1 MSLRAPALTSPPR
14 TVIAFRVGIVGHRPN
29 RLPKDNENLDMLR
42 QALREVLEEVKTE
55 VSNYAASPSTRALYS
70 EAPYVL
76 RAVSPLA
83 EGTDRIFA
91 DQAIDLGYELLCP
104 MPFAQEEFEKD
115 FLPPEA
121 LEPDSRERFRGLLKR
136 AREGAGVT
144 TFELDGNRS
153 AAPNAYALGG
163 RVVLNQSDLLIVVWD
178 GQNRAGDGSTVD
190 TAQEAIRFRVPVLW
204 IDALAP
210 RNWQLL
216 RDAEDM
222 RCLEGNDRCMPRDHG
237 CGDPAQ
243 ARKSLAEAVRRIVH
257 EEIAPPDPLAGPHQ
271 VQTTQSQATEYFRER
286 KPRFNF
292 AFAWKIFRDAV
303 GSARFHLPKV
313 LVPDFE
319 SQVRKTWPVSG
330 DAGDSAASPASAAS
344 GHDQSSP
351 PDLNDWV
358 NSRLRGHYAWPDK
371 RGDLFADAYR
381 SGYVLTY
388 LLSAIAVLVALLPMA
403 AGLEGKAQTIC
414 VLIEFVML
422 LGILLLF
429 VIGRTRRWHERWME
443 QRLLAELIRQLRVLI
458 PLGGGRPFPRT
469 PTHLG
474 VYGNLSQ
481 TWMYWHMRAIARGAG
496 IPNARV
502 THDYVLNCL
511 SYIDRIVG
519 GPDEGQFKF
528 HKDTETRSEHIAH
541 RLHKTSAWLFG
552 LTLFGIALHLLME
565 LLGSAA
571 VPMGM
576 KFEIPEHV
584 RKGIDH
590 WLVLA
595 SAFLPAMAAALAAI
609 SNQGEFARVAKRS
622 AAMADSCGRFTRQ
635 ISVLRSG
642 NARGVLKLSQVI
654 PLAAEIAEVMV
665 DEVADWRVVFIDRPP
680 TAG

>member
-1 MSLRAPALTSPPR
+1 MSRSVTSLTSPPR
-14 TVIAFRVGIVGHRPN
+14 AIIAFRVGIVGHRPN
-29 RLPKDNENLDMLR
+29 RLPKDAESLDVLR
-42 QALREVLEEVKTE
+42 HTLRNILEDVKAE
-55 VSNYAASPSTRALYS
+55 ISNYAASTSSKALYS
-70 EAPYVL
+70 ETPYIL
-76 RAVSPLA
+76 RAISPLA

-104 MPFAQEEFEKD
+104 MPFTQEEFEKD

-121 LEPDSRERFRGLLKR
+121 LEPDSLDRFRGLLKR
-136 AREGAGVT
+136 AGEGAGVT
-144 TFELDGNRS
+144 AFELDGDRS

-210 RNWQLL
+210 SNWQLL

-222 RCLEGNDRCMPRDHG
+222 RCLEENDRCMPRDHSPG
-237 CGDPAQ
+237 EPAQ

-257 EEIAPPDPLAGPHQ
+257 QEIAPPELLAGPNEAS
-271 VQTTQSQATEYFRER
+271 TTQSQATEYFRER
-286 KPRFNF
+286 KPRFNL

-303 GSARFHLPKV
+303 GSASFHPPGIFV
-313 LVPDFE
+313 SDFE
-319 SQVRKTWPVSG
+319 AHVRDAWPISDDFRGSTVSST
-330 DAGDSAASPASAAS
+330 ANAS
-344 GHDQSSP
+344 GNSQTPP
-351 PDLNDWV
+351 PDLDDWV
-358 NSRLRGHYAWPDK
+358 NTRLRGHYAWPDK

-403 AGLEGKAQTIC
+403 AGLEGEAQTIC
-414 VLIEFVML
+414 VLIEFAIL
-422 LGILLLF
+422 LGILVLF

-481 TWMYWHMRAIARGAG
+481 TWMYWHMRAIARATG
-496 IPNARV
+496 IPKARV
-502 THDYVLNCL
+502 THEYVLNCL
-511 SYIDRIVG
+511 NYIDKILG
-519 GPDEGQFKF
+519 GPGGGQFKF
-528 HKDTETRSEHIAH
+528 HKDTETRSDHIAH
-541 RLHKTSAWLFG
+541 RLHKASTWLFG
-552 LTLFGIALHLLME
+552 LTLLGIGLHLLME

-571 VPMGM
+571 LPMGM

-584 RKGIDH
+584 QKQIDH

-595 SAFLPAMAAALAAI
+595 SAFLPALAAALAAI

-622 AAMADSCGRFTRQ
+622 AAMADSCGRFAKQ

-642 NARGVLKLSQVI
+642 NAQGVLKLAQVI
-654 PLAAEIAEVMV
+654 PLAGEIAEVMV